1 MATSGSEIS
10 RRSSPS
16 EGDMV
21 EEDGGDSPRNG
32 GSSSNSTVEE
42 NDRKVGVRQY
52 VRSKN
57 PRLRWT
63 PDLHLCFV
71 HAVERLGG
79 KDRATPKLVLQ
90 LMNVKGL
97 SIAHVKSHLQMY
109 RSKNEESGHGIY
121 LISSITAHHISL
133 FFPTK
138 TPLHFFWLRSLSRPD
153 DVSWG
158 SRRYW
163 MPNQFLAR
171 AMATTGSGSYTEM
184 ILGDRSRITSNQD
197 TGKGSETQLFHD
209 HTGYKP
215 RETESYFRTRIE
227 ERRVVRR
234 EAGDHDPDLTLS
246 LHTGPRQEKR
256 PKTWEEEEVDSNLSL
271 ALFPPSSS
279 SLDIWSRDDAKASF
293 RSSAGLKASGKLGKV
308 ARFREIAAPQGDKS
322 IGSISSGVWDLQEGL
337 RRGAMFSLVPG
348 VSFGKIVNCKYDPL
362 SDQHGPRVDVSRWLS
377 TGSSG

>member
-1 MATSGSEIS
+1 MATSGSAIS

-16 EGDMV
+16 ERDMV
-21 EEDGGDSPRNG
+21 EEDGEDSPRNG

-42 NDRKVGVRQY
+42 NDRKVAVRQY

-109 RSKNEESGHGIY
+109 RSKNEDSGHGIDLN
-121 LISSITAHHISL
+121 LIHTTHYISFCFCNQL
-133 FFPTK
+133 QLMIAASPFAIANPRNLMQGGQPHAYSLSHL
-138 TPLHFFWLRSLSRPD
+138 PLLHAFHQRPNSKSRPD

-158 SRRYW
+158 SHRYW
-163 MPNQFLAR
+163 MPNQILAR

-184 ILGDRSRITSNQD
+184 ILGEKSRITSNQD

-209 HTGYKP
+209 HTGHKP
-215 RETESYFRTRIE
+215 RETESCYFRTRIE
-227 ERRVVRR
+227 ERRQVRR
-234 EAGDHDPDLTLS
+234 EAGDHEPDLALS

-256 PKTWEEEEVDSNLSL
+256 PKTWEEEQVDSNLSL

-279 SLDIWSRDDAKASF
+279 SLDIWSRDDAKASS
-293 RSSAGLKASGKLGKV
+293 RSTAG
-308 ARFREIAAPQGDKS
+308 
-322 IGSISSGVWDLQEGL
+322 
-337 RRGAMFSLVPG
+337 
-348 VSFGKIVNCKYDPL
+348 
-362 SDQHGPRVDVSRWLS
+362 
-377 TGSSG
+377 

>member
-1 MATSGSEIS
+1 MATSGSAIS

-16 EGDMV
+16 ERDMV
-21 EEDGGDSPRNG
+21 EEDGEDSPRNG

-42 NDRKVGVRQY
+42 NDRKVAVRQY

-109 RSKNEESGHGIY
+109 RSKNEDSGHAASPFAIANPRNLMQGGQPHAY
-121 LISSITAHHISL
+121 SL
-133 FFPTK
+133 SHL
-138 TPLHFFWLRSLSRPD
+138 PLLHAFHQRPNSKSRPD
-153 DVSWG
+153 EVSWG
-158 SRRYW
+158 SHRYW
-163 MPNQFLAR
+163 MPNQILAR

-184 ILGDRSRITSNQD
+184 ILGDKSRITSNQD

-209 HTGYKP
+209 HTGHKP
-215 RETESYFRTRIE
+215 RETESCYFRTRIE
-227 ERRVVRR
+227 ERRQVRR
-234 EAGDHDPDLTLS
+234 EAGDHEPDLALS

-256 PKTWEEEEVDSNLSL
+256 PKTWEEEQVDSNLSL

-279 SLDIWSRDDAKASF
+279 SLDIWSRDDAKASS
-293 RSSAGLKASGKLGKV
+293 RSTAG
-308 ARFREIAAPQGDKS
+308 
-322 IGSISSGVWDLQEGL
+322 
-337 RRGAMFSLVPG
+337 
-348 VSFGKIVNCKYDPL
+348 
-362 SDQHGPRVDVSRWLS
+362 
-377 TGSSG
+377 